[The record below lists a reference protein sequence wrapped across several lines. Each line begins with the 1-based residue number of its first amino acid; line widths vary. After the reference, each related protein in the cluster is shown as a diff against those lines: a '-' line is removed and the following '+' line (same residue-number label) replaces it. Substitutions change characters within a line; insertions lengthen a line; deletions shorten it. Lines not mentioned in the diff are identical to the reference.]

1 MMNWSEIPPNHFW
14 QQSLLT
20 RKPESTGSSWKALT
34 VRVWTLWKLEKEG
47 RFAFSLRSSTE
58 NKICQLQG
66 RLPSNVPAHGKQTN
80 MRTLCFFR
88 WWGAPRLWSWKSEAL
103 WEISCGV
110 WLGPMLEWCWRSFFP
125 SSTWH
130 TKGRVNNSTFR
141 VACGPSYFGW
151 TELRWQWIRSW
162 ILLQDMLRGMW
173 NLRTFHIA
181 PHVRLKFLKEQL
193 AEKVDV
199 EEDIRKKTTNIG
211 DCCTLTFYEFG
222 NVHVQRGEYRQL
234 PWFLCVWESRHFKYW
249 KTDEPLLFLTNDV
262 LLLLLLLLRD
272 RDTDSHC
279 PFLMVWLQPFDIFNQ
294 EKKSFQSDA
303 GRKERADKRKADQK
317 ARKAKG
323 KAKSQV
329 LRYNFHQKR

>member
-1 MMNWSEIPPNHFW
+1 MKGIDSP
-14 QQSLLT
+14 SLD
-20 RKPESTGSSWKALT
+20 P
-34 VRVWTLWKLEKEG
+34 LEAGKRG
-47 RFAFSLRSSTE
+47 KICLFPSFVNE

-88 WWGAPRLWSWKSEAL
+88 WWGAPRRWSWKSEAL

-222 NVHVQRGEYRQL
+222 NVPMYKEGSTDNFHDSSVFEKVDISSIEKQMSHVFFWQITFFFFFFFFFEIEILIRIALFWWSGFSPLIFSTKRRRVSRVMLEGRNGQTRGRQIRRRGKQR
-234 PWFLCVWESRHFKYW
+234 
-249 KTDEPLLFLTNDV
+249 D
-262 LLLLLLLLRD
+262 
-272 RDTDSHC
+272 
-279 PFLMVWLQPFDIFNQ
+279 
-294 EKKSFQSDA
+294 
-303 GRKERADKRKADQK
+303 
-317 ARKAKG
+317 
-323 KAKSQV
+323 